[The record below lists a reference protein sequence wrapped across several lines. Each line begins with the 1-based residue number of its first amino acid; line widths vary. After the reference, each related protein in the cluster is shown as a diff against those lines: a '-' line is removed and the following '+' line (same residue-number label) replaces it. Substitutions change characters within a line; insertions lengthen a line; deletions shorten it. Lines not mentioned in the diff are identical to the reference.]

1 MIGWPQITEP
11 LLRERQGMSNEQF
24 LEFLA
29 KLLEAIGTRELDDE
43 HYERAIGYPWERRP
57 GSCLVTDKG
66 VEDLEGIDGE
76 RRNELIHKYVHE
88 SANRVPLLTYGANA
102 SPERLSLKLAHLPEG
117 DHEALILAGDLEG
130 FDAGAVAQPPVFSS
144 MPATLIA
151 SPGTT
156 VRVAVL
162 FLTPAQF
169 TALWWTELT
178 YLVGALTRIRLVTD
192 AVEEPIDRVILFI
205 SRWGAFCVDGQPV
218 AMAAIPAKNRRSA
231 ALTQTEI
238 LDAAARMAIGEGACA
253 RDLVKS
259 SFENP
264 AAFMADRYESF
275 RAASA
280 PFESEHWAQ
289 MPVDD
294 G

>member
-1 MIGWPQITEP
+1 
-11 LLRERQGMSNEQF
+11 MSNEQF

-29 KLLEAIGTRELDDE
+29 PILEAIGTRELDDE
-43 HYERAIGYPWERRP
+43 QYERAIGYPWERRP
-57 GSCLVTDKG
+57 GSCLVTDMG
-66 VEDLEGIDGE
+66 VQDLKDIDGAS
-76 RRNELIHKYVHE
+76 RDELLRKYLYE
-88 SANRVPLLTYGANA
+88 STDRVPLLTYGANA
-102 SPERLSLKLAHLPEG
+102 SPERLSLKLAHLPEA

-130 FDAGAVAQPPVFSS
+130 FDVGAVAQPPVFSS
-144 MPATLIA
+144 MPATLIT

-192 AVEEPIDRVILFI
+192 AVEEPIDHVVLFI
-205 SRWGAFCVDGQPV
+205 SRWGAFCVDGEPV
-218 AMAAIPAKNRRSA
+218 AMAAIPAKNRHFV

-253 RDLVKS
+253 RDLIKAS
-259 SFENP
+259 YQDP
-264 AAFMADRYESF
+264 ATFMADLHESF

-280 PFESEHWAQ
+280 PFESEHWVP
-289 MPVDD
+289 MPVERS
-294 G
+294 